1 MRRRGPALPAWLLA
15 CALQAGT
22 PGELVQARVAED
34 LARGEPI
41 VVHVVVALCDNLHQG
56 IVPVPKAIGDGQDP
70 RSNLYWG
77 AGFGVRTFLV
87 RKGGWAL
94 LKADAPGSGVL
105 ERIVLRKQVRRAG
118 KQVPVFLVAEAWDG
132 KEIRSATARFLALA
146 GGHQAEALPVPGGVP
161 LKAGGASHLVA
172 YVGHDGLMD
181 FPVPWQGGPAAGAPP
196 RSSMVLACASR
207 AFFQGPLDQGGSHP
221 LLLTTNLMAP
231 EAYTLEAAVTAWA
244 QGGSTAQVCDAAATA
259 YAVHQKISP
268 KAARR
273 LFTGTP

>member
-1 MRRRGPALPAWLLA
+1 MSLRFPVCLLA
-15 CALQAGT
+15 CALRAGT
-22 PGELVQARVAED
+22 AGESVQVRVTED
-34 LARGEPI
+34 VKRGEPI

-56 IVPVPKAIGDGQDP
+56 IVPVPKAIGNGQDP

-94 LKADAPGSGVL
+94 VKTDTPGQGIL

-118 KQVPVFLVAEAWDG
+118 QATPVLLVAEAWDG
-132 KEIRSATARFLALA
+132 KEIRNATARFLALA
-146 GGHQAEALPVPGGVP
+146 AGHQAEALTVPGAGP

-181 FPVPWQGGPAAGAPP
+181 FPAPWQGGPANGAPP
-196 RSSMVLACASR
+196 RSAMVLACASR
-207 AFFQGPLDQGGSHP
+207 AFFLAHLTQGGSHP

-231 EAYTLEAAVTAWA
+231 EAYTLDAAVTAWVR
-244 QGGSTAQVCDAAATA
+244 GGTTAQVCEAAGTA
-259 YAVHQKISP
+259 YAAYQKISP
-268 KAARR
+268 RAGRR
-273 LFTGTP
+273 LFTGEP